1 MYMLTLELLGKSC
14 PNRNWGFWA
23 GFVRAVEI
31 LSSVSFSF
39 SCVIWITASG
49 SFTEKKKEK
58 SLFFSPYSLSVA
70 TFWILL
76 GGAYRQTRT
85 HKRQPLHFL
94 KFERENHGGNQALK
108 GNKKRLLRRDAFLS
122 GSFEN
127 ARCNIFDELPCS
139 IREPSYSN
147 CLLGLARRLSQGC
160 LAKMPL
166 RNCREERT
174 EIKLIFL

>member
-1 MYMLTLELLGKSC
+1 MSSRYCVRYDIKYLMYMLTLELLGKSC
-14 PNRNWGFWA
+14 PNRNWGFWS
-23 GFVRAVEI
+23 GFVRAEEI

-49 SFTEKKKEK
+49 SFSEKKKQK

-76 GGAYRQTRT
+76 GGAYRQTRR

-108 GNKKRLLRRDAFLS
+108 GKKEEMLF
-122 GSFEN
+122 F
-127 ARCNIFDELPCS
+127 
-139 IREPSYSN
+139 
-147 CLLGLARRLSQGC
+147 QGA
-160 LAKMPL
+160 L
-166 RNCREERT
+166 
-174 EIKLIFL
+174 